1 MNIENIEAF
10 VHVIHFNSFNKA
22 AEALFLSQPSVSARI
37 QSLERELDV
46 KLFDRLGKQ
55 FTLTEKGKQFLPYAQ
70 QILQSY
76 KKGKQQLKYQQTWH
90 ELRIGCSVSAAS
102 YLLPALLSKL
112 RHTHPH
118 LRIKLVTASSETIT
132 KLLQEKEVDVGFVR
146 NISHPLLDS
155 LLFYEDKISLY
166 VYKDHPFARRSEVA
180 MEEIGGESLIFFECG
195 SLDWMRLHRI
205 FETLDHR
212 PHIQYELD
220 NLETAKKLIISG
232 MGIGFLP
239 ELCAAREAEEGHII
253 PVAVP
258 SLGLQSLRTHLLTLK
273 GEQSELSRTLL
284 HLSKHLPQSY
294 RTL

>member
-46 KLFDRLGKQ
+46 KLFDRVGKQ

-76 KKGKQQLKYQQTWH
+76 KKGKQQLKYQQTLH

-102 YLLPALLSKL
+102 YLLPVILPYL
-112 RHTHPH
+112 RQEHPQ
-118 LRIKLVTASSETIT
+118 LRIKLVTASSEIIA
-132 KLLQEKEVDVGFVR
+132 KLLQEKEVDLGLVR

-155 LLFYEDKISLY
+155 FLFYEDQIRLY
-166 VYKDHPFARRSEVA
+166 VDRDHPFARRGEVT
-180 MEEIGGESLIFFECG
+180 MEEVVREPLIFFECG
-195 SLDWMRLHRI
+195 SIDWMRLHRI

-212 PHIQYELD
+212 PLIQYELD
-220 NLETAKKLIISG
+220 NLETAKKLVLAG

-239 ELCAAREAEEGHII
+239 ELCAAREASEGLLV
-253 PVAVP
+253 PVAVQ
-258 SLGLQSLRTHLLTLK
+258 SLGRQSLRTHLLTLK
-273 GEQSELSRTLL
+273 GGQNDLSRQLL
-284 HLSKHLPQSY
+284 HMSKHLSDSN
-294 RTL
+294 RSL